1 MAKKIDIANIIQL
14 VKHKENGKK
23 KENVKKLILMITTMI
38 SSTHKIF
45 IYTLKIIV
53 KN

>member
-1 MAKKIDIANIIQL
+1 MAKIWHSKYYSTL
-14 VKHKENGKK
+14 KHKENGKK

-38 SSTHKIF
+38 SSTHKIV